1 MNTFEDRLKELL
13 NESID
18 NRLGDHRPVPAFDPA
33 HTGTP
38 GWTAGRHR
46 RWMLPLIA
54 AACVVGI
61 AVATAGV
68 EHLLVHRGSLP
79 AGPTSPSPS
88 PSADTPSPAA
98 TSTGVPS
105 PPPTSSPSSPSASDS
120 VTEPP
125 PLHVVSLGAASISL
139 PQGWVAREYA
149 AYEPAGSGTLTA
161 SQWCLTPASEPAST
175 EPKSCPV
182 TFGTIAPDGN
192 PIDVD
197 IQGGFASNPEYC
209 PFSARGTSVEQT
221 GDRSFGGRSA
231 DWRKWS
237 LSCGNGTHW
246 ELEQYVV
253 ASGPGVILFSE
264 RADATVDAAMAEIT
278 ANSTLPAQTSAIRF
292 MDRGI
297 VRTIDRT
304 ADGVRI
310 SLDRVVLSD
319 SGVVN
324 NNPATYDYVIPT
336 AVFDAQPNI
345 HVGSQITLDGDG
357 AVVKHVYEG

>member
-1 MNTFEDRLKELL
+1 MNTFEARLKELL

-18 NRLGDHRPVPAFDPA
+18 NRLGDHRPVPAFDPE

-38 GWTAGRHR
+38 GWSAGRHR

-88 PSADTPSPAA
+88 PSAKTPSPAA
-98 TSTGVPS
+98 STSTEAPS
-105 PPPTSSPSSPSASDS
+105 PTPTSSPPASAS
-120 VTEPP
+120 VTAPAP
-125 PLHVVSLGAASISL
+125 RHVVSLGAASLSL
-139 PQGWVAREYA
+139 PQAWVARDYS

-161 SQWCLTPASEPAST
+161 AQWCLTPASEPAST
-175 EPKSCPV
+175 EPHSCPV

-209 PFSARGTSVEQT
+209 PFSARGSSVEQT
-221 GDRSFGGRSA
+221 GDRNFGGRSA

-237 LSCGNGTHW
+237 LTCGNGKHW
-246 ELEQYVV
+246 DLEQYVV

-278 ANSTLPAQTSAIRF
+278 ANSTLPAQTSVIRF

-297 VRTIDRT
+297 VCTIDRT
-304 ADGVRI
+304 SGGVRI

-324 NNPATYDYVIPT
+324 NSPVTYDYLIPI
-336 AVFDAQPNI
+336 AVFDGQPNI

>member
-1 MNTFEDRLKELL
+1 VNTFEDRLKELL

-105 PPPTSSPSSPSASDS
+105 PTPTSSPSSPSASDS

-125 PLHVVSLGAASISL
+125 PPHVVSLGAASISL